1 MPKDQPV
8 AHDIVASEV
17 VFHGK
22 IWDIARESF
31 EYPGGRLVREFVK
44 HPGAV
49 AIIALNERDEV
60 RMIRQYRHPVREN
73 LWEIPAGLLDMPGEN
88 RLEAAKRELLEETS
102 LEADNWQHLIDFYT
116 TPGGNDELISIFL
129 ATDLREVDSG
139 FEREGEERDMLVEWI
154 PLVEAVRSVLASEI
168 KSPSAAIG
176 LQALALKR
184 GISLG

>member
-8 AHDIVASEV
+8 AHNIVASEV

-22 IWDIARESF
+22 IWNIARETF
-31 EYPGGRLVREFVK
+31 DYPGGQLVREFVQ

-49 AIIALNERDEV
+49 AIIALNENDEV

-88 RLEAAKRELLEETS
+88 RLDAAKRELLEETS
-102 LEADNWQHLIDFYT
+102 LVAETWEHLIDFYT
-116 TPGGNDELISIFL
+116 TPGGNDEMISIFL
-129 ATDLREVDSG
+129 ATNLTEVESG
-139 FEREGEERDMLVEWI
+139 FEAEGEERDMLVEWI
-154 PLVEAVRSVLASEI
+154 PLADAVRSVLASEI

-176 LQALALKR
+176 LQALALLR
-184 GISLG
+184 GLKLG